1 MIRETPAI
9 CILKIGGIGSI
20 VTTLPLIATLR
31 ERFPNSRLVYITNP
45 ANLPLIGR
53 YKEVD
58 QSIAINPRLS
68 SHLLWRA
75 IPMLRKLCQPRP
87 SIFLDLQIYTHR
99 QISAAIARLSGA
111 TARLGFRRPGDRL
124 RNRAFNGVIHANM
137 FSPVHELYLQ
147 MARALGC
154 EAIDAPAR
162 ISFSIAGEDR
172 ADACGLLDKWCDS
185 PAKLLA
191 VNPNA
196 SGKAWVRRWPIE
208 FYAAAVSRVLDSVEN
223 LKVALIGVASEY
235 EYVEGLRRRL
245 ARHGDRVKN
254 LAGGTSLD
262 SLIALLQRADCL
274 LTNDSGPLHLGLA
287 LGTRTVGLFG
297 PVHPDHYA
305 RLGDQEKKIIFYY
318 PLLCSPCV
326 HHVKAPSCEGRSYCM
341 RSIAPE
347 EVSAACLYFLSP
359 AGELSRDR
367 LREWRF
373 AEYPRTIGQDQ
384 APLGIWRRKVLD
396 LAQQ

>member
-9 CILKIGGIGSI
+9 CVFKIGGMGSI
-20 VTTLPLIATLR
+20 VTTLPLIAALR
-31 ERFPNSRLVYITNP
+31 ENFPNSRLVYVTNP
-45 ANLPLIGR
+45 ANLPLIER
-53 YKEVD
+53 YKEID
-58 QSIAINPRLS
+58 QGIAVEPRLS
-68 SHLLWRA
+68 SRLLWRT
-75 IPMLRKLCQPRP
+75 IPVLRKLCLPRP

-99 QISAAIARLSGA
+99 RISAAIARLSGA
-111 TARLGFRRPGDRL
+111 SARLGFRRPGDRL
-124 RNRAFNGVIHANM
+124 RNRAFNGVIHANI

-154 EAIDAPAR
+154 GTVDATAR
-162 ISFSIAGEDR
+162 LSFSIAGEDQ
-172 ADACGLLDKWCDS
+172 ADARGLLDQWWDS

-223 LKVALIGVASEY
+223 LKVALIGIASEH

-245 ARHGDRVKN
+245 ASHGDRVKN
-254 LAGGTSLD
+254 LAGRTSLG
-262 SLIALLQRADCL
+262 SLAALLQRADCL

-287 LGTRTVGLFG
+287 LETRTVGLFG

-305 RLGDQEKKIIFYY
+305 RLGDQERKIIFYR

-326 HHVKAPSCEGRSYCM
+326 HHVKAPSCEGRGYCM

-359 AGELSRDR
+359 AGERSRDR
-367 LREWRF
+367 LQEWRF
-373 AEYPRTIGQDQ
+373 AAYPRMIGPDRI
-384 APLGIWRRKVLD
+384 PLGVWRRKVLD
-396 LAQQ
+396 LAG